1 MLFEDLALED
11 RKSYLGGY
19 HNKYG
24 GRNEPRSQV
33 FLGWDRMT
41 GPHLGLSILSLITV
55 VIFMFIYK
63 YPYSYVPYIII
74 MLYPLWWLAITISYK
89 SWGRGLTWIWACI
102 TLALLWVVLPLT
114 IILDIMLDRSTYVLI
129 FFVVLFIYS
138 ASYYLT
144 IKRKA

>member
-1 MLFEDLALED
+1 MKNSD
-11 RKSYLGGY
+11 
-19 HNKYG
+19 
-24 GRNEPRSQV
+24 
-33 FLGWDRMT
+33 
-41 GPHLGLSILSLITV
+41 LGLSILSLITV
-55 VIFMFIYK
+55 VIFMFIYN

-144 IKRKA
+144 IKPKA